1 MPCRNWFIKTS
12 WALAPGGV
20 FIFTTGFRGQG
31 PGSGGI
37 VPGKV
42 FRVGVVGASSLAG
55 KELADVL
62 GESSLAADLVLLD
75 QEEVA
80 GQMTVAGDEPA
91 FIQKLG
97 PESFPGMDF
106 VFFTGAPEMTRRY
119 WKSARKAGASIVDMT
134 YALEGE
140 AGVLVRGPWAAVD
153 ASGGDVDL
161 GGLDLT
167 TPAVVAAHPAAVMLA
182 LGAGRVDAALG
193 LRTLAATVFEPASE
207 HGQAAMDELHQQTVS
222 LLSFQ
227 TVPRDQFDAQV
238 AFNLV
243 PGLGDAAKVK
253 LEAVR
258 DRIARHY
265 ALLVGGR
272 LPGLALQVVQA
283 PVFHG
288 YVISVLVELKEPS
301 SAGQVEAALFGEH
314 VDVVTGE
321 SDAPS
326 NLSAAGQG
334 DVLVRVTEA
343 DETRLWVWMAAD
355 NLKLAA
361 LNAAECAN
369 ELRRLRPL
377 GPVQ

>member
-1 MPCRNWFIKTS
+1 
-12 WALAPGGV
+12 V
-20 FIFTTGFRGQG
+20 TG
-31 PGSGGI
+31 
-37 VPGKV
+37 KA

-55 KELADVL
+55 KELVDVL
-62 GESSLAADLVLLD
+62 GESSLAAADIVLLD
-75 QEEVA
+75 QEEVV

-97 PESFPGMDF
+97 ADSFAGMDF

-119 WKSARKAGASIVDMT
+119 WKSARKAGASLVDMT

-140 AGVLVRGPWAAVD
+140 AGVLVRGPWAGLD
-153 ASGGDVDL
+153 QRGGDMDL
-161 GGLDLT
+161 AGLDLT

-182 LGAGRVDAALG
+182 LVAGRAGSALQV
-193 LRTLAATVFEPASE
+193 RNLAATVFEPASE

-227 TVPRDQFDAQV
+227 ALPREQFDAQV

-243 PGLGDAAKVK
+243 PGLGDAAKVRLDSVK
-253 LEAVR
+253 E
-258 DRIARHY
+258 RIARHY
-265 ALLVGGR
+265 LQLGAGK
-272 LPGLALQVVQA
+272 LPVLTLQVVQV

-288 YVISVLVELKEPS
+288 YVVAALVDLKDAATVE
-301 SAGQVEAALFGEH
+301 QVEAALFGEH
-314 VDVVTGE
+314 VDVVAAE

-326 NLSAAGQG
+326 NLSAAGQR
-334 DVLVRVTEA
+334 DVLVRVSAGDPEG
-343 DETRLWVWMAAD
+343 TRFWVWMAAD
-355 NLKLAA
+355 NLKLAS
-361 LNAAECAN
+361 LNAAECAK

>member
-1 MPCRNWFIKTS
+1 V
-12 WALAPGGV
+12 A
-20 FIFTTGFRGQG
+20 
-31 PGSGGI
+31 
-37 VPGKV
+37 GKV
-42 FRVGVVGASSLAG
+42 FRVGVVGAASLAG

-62 GESSLAADLVLLD
+62 GESSLAGADLVLLD
-75 QEEVA
+75 QEEAA

-97 PESFPGMDF
+97 PESFSGMDF
-106 VFFTGAPEMTRRY
+106 VFFAGAAELTRRY

-140 AGVLVRGPWAAVD
+140 AGVLVRGPWAGLD
-153 ASGGDVDL
+153 RIGNGGDVDL
-161 GGLDLT
+161 AGLDLT
-167 TPAVVAAHPAAVMLA
+167 TPAVVTAHPVAVMLA
-182 LGAGRVDAALG
+182 LLANRAGSTLG
-193 LRTLAATVFEPASE
+193 VRTVAATVFEPASE

-227 TVPRDQFDAQV
+227 TVPREQFDAQV

-253 LEAVR
+253 LEAVKQ
-258 DRIARHY
+258 RIARHY
-265 ALLVGGR
+265 GLLGMGK

-288 YVISVLVELKEPS
+288 YVVSALVELKDAATVE
-301 SAGQVEAALFGEH
+301 QVEAALFGEH
-314 VDVVTGE
+314 VDVVAAE

-334 DVLVRVTEA
+334 DVLVRVSQGDGA
-343 DETRLWVWMAAD
+343 GTRFWVWMAAD

-361 LNAAECAN
+361 LNAAECGN

>member
-1 MPCRNWFIKTS
+1 M
-12 WALAPGGV
+12 A
-20 FIFTTGFRGQG
+20 
-31 PGSGGI
+31 
-37 VPGKV
+37 GKV
-42 FRVGVVGASSLAG
+42 FRVGVVGATSLAG
-55 KELADVL
+55 KELAEVL
-62 GESSLAADLVLLD
+62 GESPLAADLVLLD
-75 QEEVA
+75 QDEVA
-80 GQMTVAGDEPA
+80 GQLTVAGDEPA

-97 PESFPGMDF
+97 ADSFAGMDF
-106 VFFTGAPEMTRRY
+106 VFFAGAPEMTRRY

-134 YALEGE
+134 YALESE
-140 AGVLVRGPWAAVD
+140 AGVLVRGPWAAVRENG
-153 ASGGDVDL
+153 AGGDVGADVT
-161 GGLDLT
+161 GLDLT

-182 LGAGRVDAALG
+182 LVAGRVDAALG
-193 LRTLAATVFEPASE
+193 LRAVAATVFEPASE

-227 TVPRDQFDAQV
+227 SVPREQFDAQV

-253 LEAVR
+253 LEAVK
-258 DRIARHY
+258 DRILRHY
-265 ALLVGGR
+265 ALLGTGG
-272 LPGLALQVVQA
+272 LPGLVVQVVPA

-288 YVISVLVELKEPS
+288 YVISVLVELKDAATAE
-301 SAGQVEAALFGEH
+301 QVEAAMFGEH
-314 VDVVTGE
+314 VDVVAAE

-334 DVLVRVTEA
+334 DVLVRVSEGDGA
-343 DETRLWVWMAAD
+343 GTRFWVWLAAD

>member
-1 MPCRNWFIKTS
+1 MT
-12 WALAPGGV
+12 
-20 FIFTTGFRGQG
+20 
-31 PGSGGI
+31 
-37 VPGKV
+37 GKV
-42 FRVGVVGASSLAG
+42 FRVGVVGAASLAG

-62 GESSLAADLVLLD
+62 GESSLAAADLVLLD

-80 GQMTVAGDEPA
+80 GQLTVAGDQPA
-91 FIQKLG
+91 FIQKLDAD
-97 PESFPGMDF
+97 SFAGMDF
-106 VFFTGAPEMTRRY
+106 VFFAGPPELTRRY

-140 AGVLVRGPWAAVD
+140 AGVLVRGPWAGLDMA
-153 ASGGDVDL
+153 GLDL
-161 GGLDLT
+161 AGLDLT
-167 TPAVVAAHPAAVMLA
+167 TPAVVAAHPVAVMLA
-182 LGAGRVDAALG
+182 LAAGRVDAALG
-193 LRTLAATVFEPASE
+193 VRSVAATVFEPASE

-227 TVPRDQFDAQV
+227 TVPREQFDAQV
-238 AFNLV
+238 AFNLL

-253 LEAVR
+253 LEPVKQ
-258 DRIARHY
+258 RILRHY
-265 ALLVGGR
+265 ALLGALPGKAR
-272 LPGLALQVVQA
+272 LPGLVLQVVQA

-288 YVISVLVELKEPS
+288 YVVSALLELKDAATVE
-301 SAGQVEAALFGEH
+301 QVEAALFGEH
-314 VDVVTGE
+314 VDLVAAE

-326 NLSAAGQG
+326 NLSASGQG
-334 DVLVRVTEA
+334 DVLVRVSEGDGA
-343 DETRLWVWMAAD
+343 GTRFWVWLAAD